1 MDSIG
6 DLLKSAR
13 EERGYSIDQIARDT
27 NIAKRYL
34 RALEEE
40 DFTVFPGETYLIG
53 FLRTYSEHLDLDPNT
68 VINLYKNLRIQ
79 EQPVP
84 MTELIET
91 RKDRGRAMKIA
102 IICVVVAGLAA
113 GGYFLI
119 PGLLENRK
127 AQAGNTEEAETAEVY
142 RFDEEVLEQRF
153 LEGDILEMIIDEKPY
168 RISLTS
174 VDDTLSMET
183 PGGPVQLTIGQERI
197 LDLDGVEGGDVKVF
211 LRDLD
216 PGAGA
221 AVLHFDKFLQSTVT
235 LSNRESAGEE
245 AVAEESP
252 EKVKAVEDN
261 SGIPLGS
268 TLLEEREVEPVVV
281 LESESPEPFTIDVV
295 FRGYCLVRYLSD
307 GTNRDERYFHKG
319 ETFRLDVSREVRLWI
334 SNAGSFKAKISGVD
348 VDLGKPGEVSTK
360 LIRWIPDETGDIYR
374 LTIVQ
379 AY

>member
-6 DLLKSAR
+6 DVLKSAR

-27 NIAKRYL
+27 NISKRYL

-84 MTELIET
+84 MTELLET
-91 RKDRGRAMKIA
+91 RKDRGKALKII
-102 IICVVVAGLAA
+102 IICVVLAGLGAA
-113 GGYFLI
+113 GYFFI

-127 AQAGNTEEAETAEVY
+127 AQTGKTEEAETAEVY

-153 LEGDILEMIIDEKPY
+153 LEGDIIEMIIDEKAY

-183 PGGPVQLTIGQERI
+183 PGGPVQLTIGQERV

-216 PGAGA
+216 SGAGA

-245 AVAEESP
+245 AVAEKSVE
-252 EKVKAVEDN
+252 EVEAVEDN

-360 LIRWIPDETGDIYR
+360 LIRWIPDETGDLYR
-374 LTIVQ
+374 LTVVQ